1 MDESEQLFL
10 DRKASY
16 VQKYRNY
23 LSKKNIPHDNLSD
36 EQVIFSYGKQA
47 EAGGHLDKMPDLAR
61 AYRQS
66 NASLQRERDGL
77 MHYPKQFVEGLKKG
91 ANTTGGMV
99 FGGIGLVGDTL
110 GISTP
115 GSDSLAEDF
124 MRDAGKAKTTVK
136 SLKDADSFADYM
148 DFLVAGAGEV
158 LPTMGTIMAT
168 GGATGLA
175 AGTTLKVA
183 PAVLQKKIVSKALQK
198 EIKKRG
204 PTKSSAS
211 LLADKGKAFKEL
223 GPQGQRIAQ
232 SYASAWGNVAG
243 GVAASGTMGMGE
255 VYTSLLPY
263 TRLPETHEDHV
274 PIEDAQT
281 YSFAFGSAIGALD
294 SIVPSFL
301 GNKALKKFYP
311 GSRRISPVDAA
322 RADNYVKKSLFKAMG
337 SGMAIEGSTEATQ
350 EFLNIAADKFA
361 KARQKEETGIAE
373 DLATAFDVDFS
384 EQELWRL
391 LDAGV
396 LGMIGGVGAGG
407 AFTLL
412 DNQVQLPKRIQQKQE
427 FDDAVERARIEAGAT
442 RSDLQSEIEEKA
454 KKQFKRKTI
463 SEGESVVLPNG
474 QQATFV
480 RNVGDGRGLVSYEKD
495 GKKQEVSLPMPL
507 IAIQSDINSNV
518 VTRSNRRQ
526 AMQEVASEPVQDT
539 VEESAPDRQS
549 IVDEFKADYADVI
562 AGDEDEAGSEGN
574 QESDKPKES
583 ELKKNREAIV
593 EGTKVTKGDMLAYNL
608 LSQGGIYD
616 SEITTDRLIDGDITP
631 SLKNEI
637 SNEDYES
644 WWKSSYDTK
653 FESQPSKEE
662 FINSFRRAHKKLH
675 PKGRPT
681 KGDELAEE
689 TAREIERKKAEKEE
703 ADRKQAEAKAE
714 EKKVVQATA
723 RKINLQ
729 RSDYKPGD
737 KIKLTSQGAAKA
749 IVDFGLPENLQSAEW
764 TIDSIDSE
772 SGAIRVSAEGYTIK
786 SGDPRGF
793 GKPIKEK
800 PSDKSFQE
808 GKAPLSEYH
817 LGDLFFRRGELLSST
832 FDGNAVLQGSGQKF
846 GENPDWSFWP
856 QVQYI
861 EDEIR
866 RRGVDPKDANARK
879 EAEKDFLSLDR
890 NYIRIDTAKIK
901 KPPNESSDEVG
912 EIIEGESMDALPEID
927 DGLYTIQY
935 RNGDVTKIVLLED
948 GWKYSKGKTGNKD
961 KAKPTTL
968 GEIILRGTRSEQ
980 DIESIE
986 RDGKYRINVAFDG
999 VAFRY
1004 GLSPSASDQE
1014 TIEAGNFEKDP
1025 SNGIWKFQKLETDL
1039 FDPEQKHV
1047 QHKQTNF
1054 ITDEQKSEEIQNLT
1068 EYKAAGK
1075 SIKERSD
1082 LPGRNLKASG
1092 NDTTAIVAI
1101 QHAPTG
1107 KVFVR
1112 SVVKEEGSLRVY
1124 SFRRRG
1130 KNIVGVG
1137 EGASTMMYNDLP
1149 SGFVPLSVS
1158 ILSARQGTLKINF
1171 DSDTDYQNWIDSI
1184 PQFVEKKIRTLS
1196 NLPEVN
1202 ELLDEYDGDIS
1213 DTRYE
1218 LHFQTFINEDGE
1230 IEWAENE
1237 DGEFVVDEAI
1247 GSHFKPKGKRRA
1259 WHYIKLDE
1267 LVEQL
1272 NVSAV
1277 EGNET
1282 MMMPLFKDIESL
1294 LEKPNPDK
1302 KYKEEIEDK
1311 HLNTYAAYLN
1321 FIEVGEGT
1329 TTETKRPQIDERKF
1343 NEFLTEGEELIGGN
1357 KNKTKEI
1364 TKRFLRGLY
1373 ERAKRGIA
1381 LPTNR
1386 AESLGEDESGK
1397 SKLENIPGKAPTDSD
1412 QTSIDEVTT
1421 TFFGEDPIDAAE
1433 KVFFKGIS
1441 YDQVRIIYDFAEKVV
1456 QPEQSS
1462 SELLKAAGVDLTLLN
1477 SLPKVAPE
1485 ARINLDTFPTILA
1498 GKQSGPIDN
1507 RDLVEGISYLRW
1519 VKDNFDT
1526 RSINELIAARTKV
1539 SNADFAYEANVYSS
1553 KLQINV
1559 TDKSLSVVK
1568 STLSSTLDGGS
1579 FDDLFIDRQKELVSE
1594 AYTSILKSIRLPSET
1609 SSAIQEAFISVADA
1623 LQGAEGRT
1631 SYLESFSSTEGSGVK
1646 TADQFKE
1653 AIANAEGNIVEE
1665 RTVNLFIELLKSAKK
1680 QVIPKSRIDVTRL
1693 FAEHLGLKE
1702 SAPLTLLQ
1710 SKFEEAEIA
1719 TGAIEN
1725 KTSAP
1730 NKAPI
1735 SNMQDPYGSQTLPV
1749 MPEVS
1754 EQSIA
1759 HGEKIARAQ
1768 KSNLVE
1774 VTAITEEQ
1782 QRKNQVAMEEVFP
1795 SNLPGSNLSGMAL
1808 ESINRIIEEQGTDE
1822 GKVFAGEM
1830 VSVLSQ
1836 IMEARSDQNKPAIR
1850 FDNTKQIPSTPG
1862 VITRG
1867 QFIPDT
1873 ERPTVLINPDFYYGE
1888 NDSMETVFPITNNKE
1903 KDILMLVAMHE
1914 VWHGTMEEALHV
1926 HEMKTLRG
1934 EKSELQDT
1942 IDLIDEV
1949 IRVAGE
1955 EARGTKFASL
1965 FLASNPN
1972 SRREILNRAWNR
1984 RDFAKFLAGIK
1995 VSKELQ
2001 QRVDKNGQGFITSVL
2016 DALYG
2021 AYLKLLRA
2029 LGIDAD
2035 GSALKALLDLNRQLD
2050 SEYRKMGTPSSK
2062 GKEVFYT
2069 NGIEIIRNPEPRDY
2083 RQINK
2088 EYTSLYPMDRSGD
2101 PKVRFTEDADG
2112 NRYIWRSDEG
2122 MHSYVEPLIEK
2133 RDGVKVSQNPDHLFM
2148 SDPTRAYHL
2157 TEPIGPTN
2165 SEVSLDILQEYKSRI
2180 YDDYLDAFAEDTD
2193 ASDVSNVINET
2204 PQDRYDRES
2213 IELLEPN
2220 LRVLLR
2226 ALEKDDWFGYD
2237 YPSQAVMALFEEE
2250 TYNLY
2255 DVSPSTKGAVTRYIN
2270 SIALGGI
2277 QSMSDP
2283 ISPVNGNV
2291 VPEENSRA
2299 LGKATAAA
2307 VNESSIPV
2315 AYAAQQIRKI
2325 LNNSELSV
2333 DEIWQTY
2340 LKGKTPTKAINE
2352 LKKKYGEEMEF
2363 QTIELHKNS
2372 ENTRDQARVDALKKI
2387 EYQIYHVLKQ
2397 SADIESD
2404 LDPTRPGTIAS
2415 RIAKYENRTILDEAH
2430 LFDRSKYGD
2439 RVRERIDSRVATTA
2453 QALIEETGEESTDII
2468 LNAYREITGRE
2479 KTTESFRKSLDNV
2492 VSKSNG
2498 GGIASNKIADIIL
2511 EVSKTKELSKLDAK
2525 SIYEIIE
2532 SGFSNKDRAIV
2543 LSAVLA
2549 NNMDFIYLAKLSQ
2562 SQDTKARRDLSTKLN
2577 NLARANMGELE
2588 ALTSSSA
2595 KSYFPLGNPT
2605 EKQIQKQF
2613 AYDRIELLKAQDDRE
2628 QALKN
2633 QLVYEELFKELDV
2646 ESQRLRMLLGHNA
2659 SKQLNNGDRFPVMT
2673 KIDDGY
2679 TMTEVEVKMSN
2690 LMQFENYD
2698 ELKAAI
2704 RMNKEYLRDPN
2715 VAESNDYRYVKQMTM
2730 NAEIMPIWNAQ
2741 YETGGIFRMHSLKS
2755 ARERFG
2761 NMGPVGREISQMILR
2776 FENGYK
2782 QYTPE
2787 ARAIAR
2793 DWNEAFDNARKA
2805 FGFNEGHVFMDNII
2819 GPIIKWNEDQPQ
2831 ISGDKKAFQSGA
2843 LKQAGELFSG
2853 DITKEAKDA
2862 LLALFDQYEKSAEF
2876 QRRIAEKM
2884 ELKVL
2889 DDTVKMRD
2897 YMGRVFQEEKD
2908 AQGNKVKYG
2917 DYLFRN
2923 AITRG
2928 YLTVPRLL
2936 RSDVVQSIVNEL
2948 PKSGWAKE
2956 SSDKVGEFSW
2966 GELEMFM
2973 KSDDVGDAT
2982 KAEKVEQAS
2991 EALLKGDVWNKFIT
3005 PYIKNTSPR
3014 ELFNQPTEGLKIP
3027 RHVLMDAYSEVTS
3040 MNGSDAF
3047 NAWVQGVYNR
3057 LDHKADL
3064 SDFTE
3069 FKYGILKSLKGRY
3082 SQLNQSISDMGKQG
3096 LDSSITL
3103 AGHLMDSRSQDAIIP
3118 IEFLR
3123 YTTYDEVT
3131 SPALIAKTMENA
3143 FFGRNAELLVSKMEQ
3158 LVNELNI
3165 KQEKFGSLASKVGAI
3180 PNPRGKQKFSR
3191 QQRQKAYL
3199 ELESSREFDNIP
3211 GATGKQKFDNLK
3223 NAESQMKSLLGSEV
3237 GEGAVNHLKAYLN
3250 GDLGPFQDEKL
3261 AYELLGLNA
3270 YFVLNQPKS
3279 GVTNLM
3285 SIWDFDSR
3293 YGGAVGT
3300 SNIADM
3306 LFGSWTAAGQL
3317 VGGVMANLGIDANTQ
3332 TDEGEILMPLFFN
3345 THENDVGFRKNLL
3358 NVGGGAVKRNQILG
3372 KDFRYDILRP
3382 FKSALDSD
3390 AQRGKKVTNADG
3402 KRKYAP
3408 FSTRTLF
3415 TKPFSYFGSLSNF
3428 SIAVSNSRKVSKLVH
3443 EVAGYIEDVNRI
3455 QEKSGGALLPEDYQ
3469 VTSEELGKRLSD
3481 KIAFDRLN
3489 LDLETYGLGTISNLA
3504 RDYIERRSKG
3514 DNRILTKDQVIV
3526 SGLIG
3531 VNEVALEGGFST
3543 TPAFLNTKYMRW
3555 AAPLQKWALNKV
3567 KQTNEGI
3574 RGADGKVDA
3583 QGALLMLATIVAL
3596 KIPIGLAYTFFW
3608 SDWYDEELMGKA
3620 SPLRPL
3626 SKSAMVPLIGP
3637 FIEGDP
3643 ANNLKAMLERVARA
3657 GNVGGLAVDFAN
3669 TMYNGVDTYSYNR
3682 GFSLDS
3688 RILLM
3693 SQLTNIAQAA
3703 RNVVHMDFDA
3713 DYANVARPLMYSMG
3727 LNGPLQQYNLMSNF
3741 LGLDSEERRI
3751 SNQIG
3756 NRHKL
3761 RAGIHLLGIES
3772 RPMVGGSIGKTRFSA
3787 SIRRMERAAE
3797 ADDYKGFN
3805 EAYGDAIEASI
3816 DRGDENPEDAV
3827 MKGFKRR
3834 NLKTGIS
3841 RYKLSDEE
3849 WQGILNLYE
3858 KEAAQ
3863 PLIDAMNMHQKYV
3876 DILDASKPS
3885 SFTNFQKSK
3894 SKPVSYDELIRRSLS
3909 L

>member
-16 VQKYRNY
+16 VQKYRDY
-23 LSKKNIPHDNLSD
+23 LSNKNIPHDNLSD
-36 EQVIFSYGKQA
+36 EQIIFSYGKQA

-66 NASLQRERDGL
+66 NAVLQRERDGL
-77 MHYPKQFVEGLKKG
+77 MHYPKQFVEGIKKG

-99 FGGIGLVGDTL
+99 FGGIGLIGDTL

-115 GSDSLAEDF
+115 GSDSLAEEF

-136 SLKDADSFADYM
+136 SLKDADTFADYM

-232 SYASAWGNVAG
+232 SYASAWGNVTG

-263 TRLPETHEDHV
+263 TRLPETHEDYV
-274 PIEDAQT
+274 PIEDAQA

-294 SIVPSFL
+294 SVVPSLL
-301 GNKALKKFYP
+301 GNKVLKKFYP
-311 GSRRISPVDAA
+311 GSRRISPVDSA
-322 RADNYVKKSLFKAMG
+322 RADNYVKKSLLKAMG
-337 SGMAIEGSTEATQ
+337 SGMAVEGTTEATQ

-396 LGMIGGVGAGG
+396 LGIIGGVGAGG

-412 DNQVQLPKRIQQKQE
+412 DNEVQLPKRIKQKQE
-427 FDDAVERARIEAGAT
+427 FDDAVQRARIEAGAT

-454 KKQFKRKTI
+454 KKQFQRKTI

-480 RNVGDGRGLVSYEKD
+480 RNVGDGRGLVGYEKD

-539 VEESAPDRQS
+539 LEESAPDRQS

-562 AGDEDEAGSEGN
+562 AGDEDEAGGEEN
-574 QESDKPKES
+574 QESDKPKEN

-608 LSQGGIYD
+608 LSQAGIYD

-681 KGDELAEE
+681 KGDALAEE

-703 ADRKQAEAKAE
+703 ADKKKTEQKQEQE
-714 EKKVVQATA
+714 RVVQATA

-729 RSDYKPGD
+729 RSNYKEGD
-737 KIKLTSQGAAKA
+737 KIRLSPQGAAKA

-772 SGAIRVSAEGYTIK
+772 NGTIRVSAEGYTIK
-786 SGDPRGF
+786 AGDPRGF

-800 PSDKSFQE
+800 P
-808 GKAPLSEYH
+808 P
-817 LGDLFFRRGELLSST
+817 
-832 FDGNAVLQGSGQKF
+832 
-846 GENPDWSFWP
+846 
-856 QVQYI
+856 
-861 EDEIR
+861 
-866 RRGVDPKDANARK
+866 
-879 EAEKDFLSLDR
+879 
-890 NYIRIDTAKIK
+890 
-901 KPPNESSDEVG
+901 KPPKESSDDNESSDDDSNEEVA

-935 RNGDVTKIVLLED
+935 RNGDVARIVLLED
-948 GWKYSKGKTGNKD
+948 GWKYKKGKTGNKD
-961 KAKPTTL
+961 KTKPNTL

-1004 GLSPSASDQE
+1004 GLSPSAPAQE
-1014 TIEAGNFEKDP
+1014 TIEAVNFEEDP
-1025 SNGIWKFQKLETDL
+1025 DNGIWKFQKLETDL
-1039 FDPEQKHV
+1039 LDPEQKHV

-1054 ITDEQKSEEIQNLT
+1054 ITGEQESEEIQNLT
-1068 EYKAAGK
+1068 EYKASGK

-1082 LPGRNLKASG
+1082 LPGKNVKASG
-1092 NDTTAIVAI
+1092 NETTAIIAV

-1112 SVVKEEGSLRVY
+1112 SVIKDEGSLKIY
-1124 SFRRRG
+1124 SFRRKG
-1130 KNIVGVG
+1130 KDIVGVG

-1171 DSDTDYQNWIDSI
+1171 DSDADYQSWIDSI
-1184 PQFVEKKIRTLS
+1184 PQFEEKKIRPLS

-1202 ELLDEYDGDIS
+1202 DLLDEYDGDVS
-1213 DTRYE
+1213 DNRYE
-1218 LHFQTFINEDGE
+1218 LHFQTLINEEGE
-1230 IEWAENE
+1230 IEWIENE

-1247 GSHFKPKGKRRA
+1247 GSHFQPKGKRKA
-1259 WHYIKLDE
+1259 WHYIKLDD
-1267 LVEQL
+1267 LVNQL
-1272 NVSAV
+1272 NVSAT
-1277 EGNET
+1277 EGNQET
-1282 MMMPLFKDIESL
+1282 LLMPLFRDIESL
-1294 LEKPNPDK
+1294 LEKPNPDTI
-1302 KYKEEIEDK
+1302 YKAEIEDK
-1311 HLNTYAAYLN
+1311 HLHNISSFLK
-1321 FIEVGEGT
+1321 FIEVGEGA
-1329 TTETKRPQIDERKF
+1329 TTETGRPQIDVRKF
-1343 NEFLTEGEELIGGN
+1343 YEFLGEGEELIGGN
-1357 KNKTKEI
+1357 KNKTNEI

-1373 ERAKRGIA
+1373 ERTKRGIA
-1381 LPTNR
+1381 LPSDR
-1386 AESLGEDESGK
+1386 AENLGEDESGK
-1397 SKLENIPGKAPTDSD
+1397 DRLENIAGEAPTDTD
-1412 QTSIDEVTT
+1412 QTSIDEVAT

-1456 QPEQSS
+1456 QPGQSS
-1462 SELLKAAGVDLTLLN
+1462 AELLKAAGVDLTLLN
-1477 SLPKVAPE
+1477 SLPRVAPE

-1498 GKQSGPIDN
+1498 GKQTGPIDN
-1507 RDLVEGISYLRW
+1507 RDLIEGISYLRW

-1526 RSINELIAARTKV
+1526 RSINELIAARTKAN
-1539 SNADFAYEANVYSS
+1539 NADFAYEANVYSS

-1559 TDKSLSVVK
+1559 TDKSLSVAK
-1568 STLSSTLDGGS
+1568 SVLGSTLDEAS
-1579 FDDLFIDRQKELVSE
+1579 FNDLFLDRQKELVSE

-1623 LQGAEGRT
+1623 LQGADGRV
-1631 SYLESFSSTEGSGVK
+1631 SYLESFSNTEGSGVK

-1665 RTVNLFIELLKSAKK
+1665 RTVNLFIELLKSAKN

-1754 EQSIA
+1754 EESIA
-1759 HGEKIARAQ
+1759 HGEEIARAQ

-1782 QRKNQVAMEEVFP
+1782 RRKNQVAMEEVFP

-1808 ESINRIIEEQGTDE
+1808 ESINRIIDEQGTDE

-1862 VITRG
+1862 VIARG

-1984 RDFAKFLAGIK
+1984 RDFAEFLAGIK

-2035 GSALKALLDLNRQLD
+2035 GSALKALLDLNRELDAKHRQL
-2050 SEYRKMGTPSSK
+2050 GVPSSS
-2062 GKEVFYT
+2062 VSAQSIT
-2069 NGIEIIRNPEPRDY
+2069 
-2083 RQINK
+2083 
-2088 EYTSLYPMDRSGD
+2088 D
-2101 PKVRFTEDADG
+2101 PFNFRTQD
-2112 NRYIWRSDEG
+2112 
-2122 MHSYVEPLIEK
+2122 
-2133 RDGVKVSQNPDHLFM
+2133 
-2148 SDPTRAYHL
+2148 T
-2157 TEPIGPTN
+2157 GPTN
-2165 SEVSLDILQEYKSRI
+2165 SEVSLDVLQEYRSRI

-2193 ASDVSNVINET
+2193 ASDVSNVINDT

-2270 SIALGGI
+2270 RITLGGI

-2479 KTTESFRKSLDNV
+2479 KTTEFFRKSLDNV
-2492 VSKSNG
+2492 VSKSNS

-2532 SGFSNKDRAIV
+2532 SGFLNKDRAIV

-2562 SQDTKARRDLSTKLN
+2562 SQDTKARRDLNAKLQS
-2577 NLARANMGELE
+2577 LARANMGELE

-2613 AYDRIELLKAQDDRE
+2613 AYDRIELLKAQNDRE

-2646 ESQRLRMLLGHNA
+2646 ESQRLKMLLGHNA

-2704 RMNKEYLRDPN
+2704 RMNKEYLRDPD

-2741 YETGGIFRMHSLKS
+2741 YETGGMFRMHSLKS

-2805 FGFNEGHVFMDNII
+2805 FGFNEGHLFMDNIV

-2843 LKQAGELFSG
+2843 LKQAGELFNG

-2884 ELKVL
+2884 GLKVL

-2948 PKSGWAKE
+2948 PKFGWANE

-2973 KSDDVGDAT
+2973 KSDDVGDST

-2991 EALLKGDVWNKFIT
+2991 KELVNNYVWEDFIT

-3143 FFGRNAELLVSKMEQ
+3143 FFGRNAELLVSKMKQ
-3158 LVNELNI
+3158 LTDELNI
-3165 KQEKFGSLASKVGAI
+3165 KHRKFQSLASKVGAI

-3199 ELESSREFDNIP
+3199 ELESQEFDNIP

-3293 YGGAVGT
+3293 YGGAVGV

-3332 TDEGEILMPLFFN
+3332 SDEGEILMPLFFN

-3358 NVGGGAVKRNQILG
+3358 NVGSGAVKRNQILG

-3382 FKSALDSD
+3382 FKSALDAD

-3428 SIAVSNSRKVSKLVH
+3428 SIAVSNARKVSKLVH

-3455 QEKSGGALLPEDYQ
+3455 QEESGGALLPEDYQ

-3504 RDYIERRSKG
+3504 RDYLERRSKG

-3543 TPAFLNTKYMRW
+3543 TPAFLNNKYMRW

-3567 KQTNEGI
+3567 KQMNEGI

-3626 SKSAMVPLIGP
+3626 PKSAMIPLVGP
-3637 FIEGDP
+3637 FIEGDT

-3657 GNVGGLAVDFAN
+3657 GNVGGMALDFAN

-3693 SQLTNIAQAA
+3693 SQFTNIAQAA
-3703 RNVVHMDFDA
+3703 RNVVHMDFDI
-3713 DYANVARPLMYSMG
+3713 DYANVTRPLMYSMG

-3787 SIRRMERAAE
+3787 SVRRMERAAE

-3805 EAYGDAIEASI
+3805 EAYQDAIEASI
-3816 DRGDENPEDAV
+3816 DRGDEDPEDAV
-3827 MKGFKRR
+3827 IKAFKRR
-3834 NLKTGIS
+3834 NLRTGIS

-3885 SFTNFQKSK
+3885 TSYINFQKAKSK
-3894 SKPVSYDELIRRSLS
+3894 SVSYDELIRRSLS
-3909 L
+3909 F